1 MRRSKR
7 LIRRFAVSFL
17 LVLMLPMIIFTLFF
31 MDSFQETYV
40 SRVEQ
45 QIQSE
50 LTGSAAELDRRLN
63 NFRDIVIY
71 NTNLPTFSSYAVR
84 NDIAAVDIASALTSE
99 ETVNVLISKIHYYS
113 PLQPDRVYTSAGT
126 YTLNYYAKLTK
137 GLASRDQLLEQ
148 WNTIESS
155 GWLSWQNS
163 DVNTTLE
170 YMIVTD
176 NNERWI
182 FTINQTELFKILNKA
197 STVTTLQTPTGE
209 TLYATGD
216 QPQEESHYRLE
227 ATPQKAR
234 FVLVRTS
241 SEDVFFSDVIQ
252 WQRQFTIIAII
263 VCIAGFLLVFLLT
276 LWNEKPFL
284 ALQRFIEEKS
294 VHLPESADEVDL
306 FKISYENIETKVALL
321 EQQQKKENL
330 LLRLI
335 LDDSCDT
342 ERFKN
347 RMQAEGLFVNAQ
359 CYRVL
364 IAETHSED
372 CGLRVKQYLDMTA
385 GDGFEFRALTS
396 AAERKKFF
404 IVGMTLDASA
414 QLQQKLGKAVRI
426 IDEDLNDHIR
436 IFVGEQTETVR
447 GIRQSYR
454 DANMCSQSET
464 EEQIVFFKKADEPAP
479 DLQYPA
485 NELSM
490 LYDALMEIDVEK
502 VNILTESL
510 ITFLETHTDS
520 KYLCSSVYYDLIN
533 TYYRAH
539 TKLELDVDPANLDIR
554 LLDFKEQKS
563 TMEQAEHIRKQ
574 FLHYADSVQT
584 AQETKD
590 IIPRVIAYI
599 DENITE
605 YELSVGFIADQFDIS
620 ISNLSHQ
627 FKARMNC
634 TISGYITEKKL
645 AYAGDRLLTTDES
658 ISSIAESLGYSQAT
672 SFIRKFKQ
680 FYGVTPTEYRNHNR
694 KQADD

>member
-7 LIRRFAVSFL
+7 LVRRFAVSFL

-31 MDSFQETYV
+31 MDSFQKTYV
-40 SRVEQ
+40 TKVEQ

-50 LTGSAAELDRRLN
+50 LQSSAAELARWLDT
-63 NFRDIVIY
+63 FRDIVIY
-71 NTNLPTFSSYAVR
+71 NSNLPSFSPYAVR
-84 NDIAAVDIASALTSE
+84 NDITATDIVSALTSE
-99 ETVNVLISKIHYYS
+99 EVVNVLVSKIHYYS
-113 PLQPDRVYTSAGT
+113 PQQPDRIYTSAGT
-126 YTLNYYAKLTK
+126 YTMNYYAKLAK
-137 GLASRDQLLEQ
+137 GLEGHEQLWER
-148 WNTIESS
+148 WNSIHNA
-155 GWLSWQNS
+155 GWLLWQDPS
-163 DVNTTLE
+163 GKTTLE
-170 YMIVTD
+170 YMIITD
-176 NNERWI
+176 KNERWI
-182 FTINQTELFKILNKA
+182 FTINQTELRKILNKDA
-197 STVTTLQTPTGE
+197 TTTILQTTDGK
-209 TLYATGD
+209 TLYTTGT
-216 QPQEESHYRLE
+216 QSQNENLYHIE

-234 FVLVRTS
+234 FTLIRTS
-241 SEDVFFSDVIQ
+241 SEDVFFSDVLH
-252 WQRQFTIIAII
+252 WQRQFIIIAAA
-263 VCIAGFLLVFLLT
+263 VCIAGFLLVVFLT
-276 LWNEKPFL
+276 LWNEKPFR
-284 ALQRFIEEKS
+284 AIQRFVEEKS
-294 VHLPESADEVDL
+294 AHLPEFASEVDL
-306 FKISYENIETKVALL
+306 FKISFENIETKVALL

-342 ERFKN
+342 ERFKS
-347 RMQAEGLFVNAQ
+347 RMHAEGLFLNAQ

-364 IAETHSED
+364 IVQTNSEE
-372 CGLRVKQYLDMTA
+372 CGLRIKQYLDITA
-385 GDGFEFRALTS
+385 GEGFEFRALTS

-404 IVGMTLDASA
+404 ILGMTLDAEL
-414 QLQQKLGKAVRI
+414 QLQDILEKAVRI
-426 IDEDLNDHIR
+426 IGEDLNDHIQ
-436 IFVGEQTETVR
+436 IFVGEKTETVR

-454 DANMCSQSET
+454 DANMCSQTET
-464 EEQIVFFKKADEPAP
+464 EKQILFFQKSSEPAQ

-485 NELSM
+485 NELAM

-510 ITFLETHTDS
+510 ISFLETHTDS

-539 TKLELDVDPANLDIR
+539 TKLELDIDPENLDIR

-563 TMEQAEHIRKQ
+563 TLEQAAHIREQ

-584 AQETKD
+584 AQNNKD

-605 YELSVGFIADQFDIS
+605 YELSVGYIADQFDIS

-634 TISGYITEKKL
+634 TISSYITEKKL

-658 ISSIAESLGYSQAT
+658 VSSIAETLGYSQAT

-680 FYGVTPTEYRNHNR
+680 FYGVTPAEYRNQDR
-694 KQADD
+694 SQKGT

>member
-1 MRRSKR
+1 MRKSKR
-7 LIRRFAVSFL
+7 LIRRFVVSFL
-17 LVLMLPMIIFTLFF
+17 VVLMLPMTIFTLFF
-31 MDSFQETYV
+31 MDSFHETYV
-40 SRVEQ
+40 TRAEQ

-50 LTGSAAELDRRLN
+50 LQSSAAELDRWLDT
-63 NFRDIVIY
+63 FRDIVIY
-71 NTNLPTFSSYAVR
+71 NSNLPPFSPYAVR
-84 NDIAAVDIASALTSE
+84 NDVTAVDIVSALTSE
-99 ETVNVLISKIHYYS
+99 EVVNVLISKIHYYS
-113 PLQPDRVYTSAGT
+113 PLQPDRIYTSAGT
-126 YTLNYYAKLTK
+126 YTMKYYAKLTK
-137 GLASRDQLLEQ
+137 GLEDHDQLRER
-148 WNTIESS
+148 WNSINDN
-155 GWLSWQNS
+155 GWLLWQNS
-163 DVNTTLE
+163 AGKLTLE

-176 NNERWI
+176 RQERWI
-182 FTINQTELFKILNKA
+182 FTINQSELNKILYKA
-197 STVTTLQTPTGE
+197 STNTVLQSADCE
-209 TLYATGD
+209 ILYISGTQVA
-216 QPQEESHYRLE
+216 QEDLYRIE

-234 FVLVRTS
+234 FTLVRTS
-241 SEDVFFSDVIQ
+241 AEDVFFSDVIQ
-252 WQRQFTIIAII
+252 WQQQFIAIAI
-263 VCIAGFLLVFLLT
+263 TVCLAGFILVVFLT
-276 LWNEKPFL
+276 LWNEKPFR
-284 ALQRFIEEKS
+284 ALQHFIEEKLTH
-294 VHLPESADEVDL
+294 VPDSANAVDL
-306 FKISYENIETKVALL
+306 FKINYENIETKIALL

-335 LDDSCDT
+335 LDDQCDT
-342 ERFKN
+342 ERFKT
-347 RMQAEGLFVNAQ
+347 RMHAEGLFVNAQ

-364 IAETHSED
+364 IVETHSED
-372 CGLRVKQYLDMTA
+372 CGQRVKQYLDMTA

-404 IVGMTLDASA
+404 IVGMTLDVAA
-414 QLQQKLGKAVRI
+414 QLQQKLEKAARI
-426 IDEDLNDHIR
+426 IGEDLNDHIR
-436 IFVGEQTETVR
+436 IFVGEQTGTVR

-454 DANMCSQSET
+454 DANMCSQTET
-464 EEQIVFFKKADEPAP
+464 EEQIVFFKKVDEPAQ

-510 ITFLETHTDS
+510 ITFLGTHTDS

-539 TKLELDVDPANLDIR
+539 TKLELDVDPANMDIR

-563 TMEQAEHIRKQ
+563 TLEQAEHIREQ

-620 ISNLSHQ
+620 VSNLSHQ

-645 AYAGDRLLTTDES
+645 AYAGERLLTTDENV
-658 ISSIAESLGYSQAT
+658 SSIAESLGYSQAT

-680 FYGVTPTEYRNHNR
+680 FYGVTPTEYRNQNR